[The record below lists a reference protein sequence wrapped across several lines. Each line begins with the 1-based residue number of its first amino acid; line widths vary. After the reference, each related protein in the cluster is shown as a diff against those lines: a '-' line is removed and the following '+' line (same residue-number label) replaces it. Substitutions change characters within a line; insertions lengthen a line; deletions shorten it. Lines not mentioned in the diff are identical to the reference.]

1 MATSTQD
8 AQSRQ
13 MEAAKNGRG
22 LWTTA
27 VIAGVVAGV
36 INLIIYFLATGVL
49 NIPVEITM
57 GGPTAPLVPLTP
69 GPVIVMSLI
78 PAIGAAVLLWILR
91 RFTAR
96 PYTIFLI
103 IAVIALLLS
112 FGGPLPLPI
121 AAAAKG
127 VLILMHVVTAA
138 VIVGWLGRF
147 AR

>member
-1 MATSTQD
+1 MATGTQN

-13 MEAAKNGRG
+13 VETAESGRG
-22 LWTTA
+22 LWATA
-27 VIAGVVAGV
+27 VIAGVVAVV
-36 INLIIYFLATGVL
+36 INLIIYFFATSVF
-49 NIPVEITM
+49 NIPVQITM

-96 PYTIFLI
+96 PYTIFLV
-103 IAVIALLLS
+103 IAVIGLLLS
-112 FGGPLPLPI
+112 FGGPLPLPV
-121 AAAAKG
+121 AAAAKA
-127 VLILMHVVTAA
+127 VLVLMHVVTAA
-138 VIVGWLGRF
+138 VIVGFLARF